1 MKHVVLD
8 TLALL
13 LNAHFDAKQ
22 ADAQVRMVGM
32 LTDHHATRE
41 DLQALEVKL
50 EAKIDGTRKDLEAK
64 IDSVEAKVEAK
75 IARESNKLTWRVFG
89 MNVGLM
95 GLLFAALKL
104 WPGIA

>member
-22 ADAQVRMVGM
+22 ADAQIRMVGM

-41 DLQALEVKL
+41 DLQALEVK
-50 EAKIDGTRKDLEAK
+50 IDGTRKDLET
-64 IDSVEAKVEAK
+64 K
-75 IARESNKLTWRVFG
+75 IARESNKTILAVFG
-89 MNVGLM
+89 MNIGLL

-104 WPGIA
+104 WPEASV

>member
-50 EAKIDGTRKDLEAK
+50 EAKID
-64 IDSVEAKVEAK
+64 SVEAKVEAK

>member
-13 LNAHFDAKQ
+13 LNARFDEKQ
-22 ADAQVRMVGM
+22 ADAQIRMVGM

-41 DLQALEVKL
+41 DLDAKL
-50 EAKIDGTRKDLEAK
+50 LATKKDL
-64 IDSVEAKVEAK
+64 EAK
-75 IARESNKLTWRVFG
+75 IARESNKTILAVFG
-89 MNVGLM
+89 MNIGLL

-104 WPGIA
+104 WPEASV